1 MCFNLLYIKGF
12 NFTMIFRIRITDFK
26 SGFSKLIIKKSKTMK
41 YAIPSLLKKKLE
53 EISMNKDFASQFF
66 FYNNISEN
74 KNNRSATFKRNIFKN
89 IINNSF
95 GIEDERKIEILNIL
109 SSKRKP
115 KINFNDNVFFLMTLI
130 LLYTSTTP
138 VTIIGNVKGTLLY
151 NKTQKV
157 DNLMLSLL

>member
-12 NFTMIFRIRITDFK
+12 NFTMISRIRITDFK

-41 YAIPSLLKKKLE
+41 YAIPSLLKKNLE

-115 KINFNDNVFFLMTLI
+115 KINFNDDVFFLMTLI
-130 LLYTSTTP
+130 LLYTS
-138 VTIIGNVKGTLLY
+138 ILNLFCILL
-151 NKTQKV
+151 
-157 DNLMLSLL
+157 MILLIFFKFF